1 MNKPFPKALDELAT
15 HVAQKAALHDTP
27 LQESTDALKA
37 LTPYYALLLK
47 QKMGGTQ
54 DDPEL
59 SFTDFKKDLESLKTQ
74 EINNGAAP
82 RVPGGRRRN

>member
-1 MNKPFPKALDELAT
+1 MVKPFPKALNDLAT
-15 HVAQKAALHDTP
+15 HVAVKAADADTP

-47 QKMGGTQ
+47 QKMGNTQ

-59 SFTDFKKDLESLKTQ
+59 SFTDFKKNLESLKTQ
-74 EINNGAAP
+74 EVDNGGSP
-82 RVPGGRRRN
+82 RIPGSRRRN